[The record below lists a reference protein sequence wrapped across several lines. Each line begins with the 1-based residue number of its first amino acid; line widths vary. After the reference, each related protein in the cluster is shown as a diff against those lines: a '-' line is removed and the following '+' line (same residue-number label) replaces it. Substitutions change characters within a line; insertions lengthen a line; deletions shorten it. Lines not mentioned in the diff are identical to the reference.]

1 LVFGSPN
8 AERRTTNDEYE
19 VNNSLK
25 IAVLGPRGTYTE
37 QAAFLFAKRMG
48 LPLEDLELIYTT
60 VSNSLRMV
68 QNLQAKYAIVPVE
81 NMIDGL
87 IGSTL
92 DALIEFQDFVKVCD
106 EIHLPISHV
115 LAAHSETNW
124 DHLER
129 IYSHPSPLNQCQNRL
144 EDLFPEVNLIPVMST
159 AEAAQIVLADPLHQ
173 SAAICSPDNAVQQEM
188 TVFEVD
194 IQDYPCNE
202 TRFLVCALHDGRPSG
217 DDRTIVAVRYGVNQ
231 PGQLYLTAKYLA
243 DAAID
248 LTFIQSRP
256 YKVKPQEYV
265 IILEFTG
272 HKSNPNVESALKKI
286 ELQTRAGN
294 GWKKILGS
302 YPKRERDVNYAVN

>member
-1 LVFGSPN
+1 VSGCSNYDF
-8 AERRTTNDEYE
+8 E
-19 VNNSLK
+19 VKGVLR
-25 IAVLGPRGTYTE
+25 IAILGPRGTYSE

-48 LPLEDLELIYTT
+48 CPSQALELIYTT
-60 VSNSLRMV
+60 VSNALRLV
-68 QNLQAKYAIVPVE
+68 QNLQAEFAIVPVE

-106 EIHLPISHV
+106 EVYLPISHV
-115 LAAHSETNW
+115 LAAHPETKW
-124 DHLER
+124 ERIER

-144 EDLFPEVNLIPVMST
+144 EELFPTVCLIPAVST
-159 AEAAQIVLADPLHQ
+159 AEAAQIVLDDPRRQ
-173 SAAICSPDNAVQQEM
+173 SAAICSPDNAAAQGM
-188 TVFEVD
+188 LIYPTD
-194 IQDYPCNE
+194 IQDYACNE
-202 TRFLVCALHDGRPSG
+202 TRFLVCSLQDGRPSG
-217 DDRTIVAVRYGVNQ
+217 NDRTIVAVRYGANQ

-265 IILEFTG
+265 ILFEFIG
-272 HKSNPNVESALKKI
+272 HKSSPNVETALKNI
-286 ELQTRAGN
+286 ELQTRANN

-302 YPKRERDVNYAVN
+302 YPKRERDVNHATS